1 MGPEMLREQENALV
15 AVGNELR
22 DTGYQFVTP
31 TPETHRRVIHRRAR
45 LAFAEK
51 RPLLATTLRD
61 VFGWSLPFRE
71 TLLTPSL
78 LSACEAA
85 EILAPAPTAD
95 PEGAPSVA
103 DTVTARVRFSTLDG
117 PSGRMMF
124 AHSAHPTTDTDAVF
138 FGPDSYRFADALART
153 VWKARRL
160 VDVGCGT
167 GVGGLL
173 LAPRAEEV
181 VLADVSPRAL
191 ELASVNMALSGHAG
205 SAAIHLCQSDVLAQ
219 VRGDF
224 DVVIAN
230 PPYLV
235 DASPGQA
242 GRLYRDGG
250 GPLGI
255 DLAVRIVTESLTRLG
270 AARGGQLVLYT
281 GVPIVEGRNVLE
293 DRLDGIL
300 RGGAARWRWDQLDP
314 DVFGEE
320 LDKPAYRDTE
330 RLAVMLLTAEV
341 D

>member
-1 MGPEMLREQENALV
+1 MRQAQKVALTALGNAL
-15 AVGNELR
+15 GER
-22 DTGYQFVTP
+22 GYAFVTP
-31 TPETHRRVIHRRAR
+31 TPETHRRVRARAERRA
-45 LAFAEK
+45 AAEN
-51 RPLLATTLRD
+51 RPLLARTLRD
-61 VFGWSLPFRE
+61 VFGWNLPFDPAI
-71 TLLTPSL
+71 LPPPVLA
-78 LSACEAA
+78 ACEAA
-85 EILAPAPTAD
+85 DVLVPAATAPPT
-95 PEGAPSVA
+95 GAPVSAGSV
-103 DTVTARVRFSTLDG
+103 TTQVRFSTLEG
-117 PSGRMMF
+117 PAGRLMF
-124 AHSAHPTTDTDAVF
+124 AHSAYPTVETDAVF
-138 FGPDSYRFADALART
+138 FGPDSYRFAAALART
-153 VWKARRL
+153 VVKARRL
-160 VDVGCGT
+160 VDVGCGA

-191 ELASVNMALSGHAG
+191 ELAGVNAG
-205 SAAIHLCQSDVLAQ
+205 LLGNAASAAVHLCESDVLGG

-235 DASPGQA
+235 DAAPGRA

-255 DLAVRIVTESLTRLG
+255 ELAVRIVTESLARLG

-281 GVPIVEGRNVLE
+281 GVPIIEGRNVLE
-293 DRLDGIL
+293 DRLAATL
-300 RGGAARWRWDQLDP
+300 RAGAARWRWEALDP

-320 LDKPAYRDTE
+320 LDGPAYEDTE